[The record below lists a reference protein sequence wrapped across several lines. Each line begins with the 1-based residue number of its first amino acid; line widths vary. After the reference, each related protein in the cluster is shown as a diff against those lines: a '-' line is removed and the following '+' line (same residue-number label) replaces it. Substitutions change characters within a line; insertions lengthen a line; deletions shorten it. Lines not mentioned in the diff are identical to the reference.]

1 MKDNNNNNDW
11 FSTPK
16 IASNNGDNDYDY
28 CSYCLTSFHKYNPT
42 INNICQVCGRVNTK
56 VMQDK
61 QPSQQ
66 LTAVNT
72 HMTESDQQSTMRAV
86 SMQIR
91 YSRLLSQDET
101 KTGLHSSGNTRA
113 SFNSFKEAQNYLN
126 QISDMSNATLNA
138 RQKKKY
144 HVTTTTS
151 KARTNSISLTVN
163 QETNP
168 LSFYETTNSA
178 AVEQSELDYND
189 RRGEND
195 DYYI

>member
-1 MKDNNNNNDW
+1 MKDNNSDW

-16 IASNNGDNDYDY
+16 IASNGGDNDYDY

-61 QPSQQ
+61 QEQQQ

-72 HMTESDQQSTMRAV
+72 HTTESDQSTMRAV

-101 KTGLHSSGNTRA
+101 KTGSYSSGNTRA
-113 SFNSFKEAQNYLN
+113 SFNSFKEAQKYLN
-126 QISDMSNATLNA
+126 QISDMSNATLNTRA
-138 RQKKKY
+138 GQKNRY
-144 HVTTTTS
+144 HVTTTTPS
-151 KARTNSISLTVN
+151 RPRMNSISLTVSD
-163 QETNP
+163 ETNP
-168 LSFYETTNSA
+168 LSSYEITNSTTTLD
-178 AVEQSELDYND
+178 QSELDYE
-189 RRGEND
+189 GEND
-195 DYYI
+195 YYI